1 MGKWLEMTT
10 AAIRLLSRHTG
21 DARQHMWGFP
31 QNHDSMADKMTESQR
46 HECMSHIRSKD
57 TVPEMV
63 LRRELFR
70 RGFRFRK
77 NVRSLPGTPD
87 IVLPMYRTCIFVNG
101 CFWHGHKGCRY
112 YNVPKTNADFWKNK
126 VKHNI
131 ERDALTRQTLEAL
144 SWGVVTVWEC
154 ELKPNFLPVTV
165 ERVISELSGN
175 RRKWVEYRVK
185 RRESRRFAIEQ
196 SRRHRELLAGLE
208 SELDRQ
214 FHIPEK
220 IRRMSRKGS

>member
-1 MGKWLEMTT
+1 
-10 AAIRLLSRHTG
+10 
-21 DARQHMWGFP
+21 
-31 QNHDSMADKMTESQR
+31 MTESQR